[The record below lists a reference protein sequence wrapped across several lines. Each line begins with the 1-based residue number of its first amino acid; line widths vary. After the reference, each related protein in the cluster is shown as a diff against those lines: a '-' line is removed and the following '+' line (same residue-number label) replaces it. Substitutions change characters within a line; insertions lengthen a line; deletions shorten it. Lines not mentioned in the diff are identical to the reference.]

1 MSIANQLQQ
10 ALQLEAAG
18 QADAAAQIY
27 QQILNANPNVPAA
40 WHALAVLVF
49 NSGNLQQAFE
59 MFANAVRLEP
69 NNAMYHRNLGEISRR
84 LGKLDQA
91 RLCGEAACKL
101 APKDVDAHYN
111 LGLVYTDSG
120 ETTKA
125 VQAYKKALKLNPK
138 HGLSWNN
145 LGSALEQQGDKK
157 AALKAYEKAVAL
169 NAEHAEAQNN
179 AGAIY
184 SEQGKLDEAK
194 TSFAAAIKA
203 RPSFVESHYN
213 LSSLKTYTPDDPHL
227 AMLEGVHAQREQL
240 TPHARIRYDFALGK
254 ALDDIGQYDR
264 AFAAYDEGNRIQ
276 HALLPMDEARADAL
290 LDAILQTFT
299 TEFFKERARWPGAKP
314 RGKTPIFI
322 VGMPRSGTTL
332 LEQIL
337 CSHKSVFGAGELTE
351 LNEVITE
358 ATGASADQ
366 SFVPGVVSLS
376 KEQVKKIGDQYIER
390 VWKLSPDS
398 KYITDKMPA
407 NFFYLGLIHLALPNA
422 KIIHAMRDPMDSC
435 FSCFSRLFNDTMEFA
450 YDQGTLGRYYRRY
463 MTLMRH
469 WHKVLPEGTILD
481 LPYEDMVADTEGQAR
496 RVLKFVGLPWDDK
509 CLEFYKNDRL
519 VKTASVAQV
528 RKPIYKTSVARWKH
542 FARHLQPLLELVREF
557 RDTNDEPDVSQLAP
571 LPQLESQVPA
581 DLANQVLALQ
591 GRGDH
596 QGVISLLALHLPN
609 CGVDAT
615 AAVLYHLNGIS
626 LYRLDRFEEA
636 RASYEKSL
644 EIQPNHPTCYN
655 SLGFL
660 LQDMG
665 LMQEALA
672 AFEKAIE
679 QSPDMAMARLNLG
692 MAQLKLGDF
701 ANGWEN
707 YEARWTGSAESVQGT
722 FTRPN
727 CPLPMWE
734 GQEDTAEKSLLVITE
749 QGFGDTFQFSRYLP
763 LIASRFKKVGFV
775 CSEPTRRLM
784 EWAFNEKI
792 ALFTHMPRDYA
803 TWDYQCALMSLPRAC
818 KTRVENIPADLPY
831 LKAPTPAAQ
840 HWKERLEDAAPGRY
854 RVGIA
859 WAGRKAHQY
868 DARRSMSFAQILP
881 MLKTPNV
888 TWVSLQKWAPEE
900 TRPEI
905 PESIDWIDWTEE
917 FIDFADTAALLESL
931 DLIISIDSS
940 MVHLAGALNKP
951 VWMMNRFDCEW
962 RWFESRTD
970 SPWYPNLRSFNQPVF
985 GDWPSVITDVG
996 AALKQEHIPA
1006 VPAKVRPRMPVNPQP
1021 QPQAQPVQPP
1031 SMVVPSHLVQ
1041 ATQATPAQQPAG
1053 QLTPEQA
1060 LQLASQHQAAGRL
1073 PEAENLLRQ
1082 ILKLNPQNAHA
1093 LHLLG
1098 VVTYQAGQPI
1108 LALDLIRQ
1116 AIAIEPTAA
1125 LFESNLAEM
1134 SRQQGRVDEAIEHG
1148 RKAVALDPTMASA
1161 HSNLGIAL
1169 FDAQQYDEAEA
1180 AHHRAL
1186 AVAPN
1191 LLQSLNNL
1199 GSIERA
1205 RGNKSEALVWYR
1217 KALAINPDFL
1227 ESLTNIGA
1235 VLVEEERAEEAV
1247 QPLLKVLQVYP
1258 DSPEALCNLGLSY
1271 YKQDDLEKGE
1281 ALLRRSLQN
1290 RPGYPEALVGLAR
1303 VLHDAD
1309 QLDEAESL
1317 LLEATENAPA
1327 KSDAWCQLGTIYTE
1341 KGEPDLADAAYHRA
1355 LANDA
1360 KCADALTGLANLK
1373 LEAGKIDAAVADL
1386 QSALDV
1392 DPDNLGARFHLTQA
1406 QKVKKGDSNLAVLE
1420 AKSASSTENLS
1431 AEKRISLH
1439 YALGKA
1445 YDDLKEYDKAF
1456 PQFIE
1461 GAKLKRSKLN
1471 YSAEADAER
1480 TTRIIE
1486 LFSPER
1492 YQSLQGAGNPDA
1504 TPIFVLGMPR
1514 SGTTLTE
1521 QIIASHPQVHGAGEL
1536 RDLLEVVQQPIHA
1549 ANALPYPENLAG
1561 LNQSTLTTWGA
1572 DYVARL
1578 RKHSAHAQH
1587 ITDKM
1592 PANYMALG
1600 LIPLMLPNAKI
1611 VHVKRN
1617 PVDTCVSCFTR
1628 LFNRHQDA
1636 TYDLA
1641 ELGKHYM
1648 NYERLMQHWKSLLPA
1663 GSFYEVQY
1671 EDIVADMEGQARR
1684 LIDYVGLQW
1693 DAACLDFHKNE
1704 RSIRTASV
1712 TQVRQPIYK
1721 TSVERW
1727 RHYEAYLGPLLA
1739 ELKPIL

>member
-1 MSIANQLQQ
+1 MTLSTQFQQ
-10 ALQLEAAG
+10 AAQFESAG
-18 QADAAAQIY
+18 QVDAAVQVY
-27 QQILNANPNVPAA
+27 QSILNQNPNVPAA
-40 WHALAVLVF
+40 WHALALLLF

-69 NNAMYHRNLGEISRR
+69 NNPMYHRNLGEISRR
-84 LGKLDQA
+84 LGKLEQA

-111 LGLVYTDSG
+111 LGLAYTDSG
-120 ETTKA
+120 DYTKA
-125 VQAYKKALKLNPK
+125 VQCYKKAVKLDPK

-157 AALKAYEKAVAL
+157 GALKAYEKAVAL
-169 NAEHAEAQNN
+169 NAQHAEAQNN

-184 SEQGKLDEAK
+184 SEQGKLDEARR
-194 TSFAAAIKA
+194 SFTAAIAA
-203 RPSFVESHYN
+203 RPGFVESHYN

-227 AMLEGVHAQREQL
+227 TMLEQVHVQREQL
-240 TPHARIRYDFALGK
+240 TAHARIRYDFALGK

-290 LDAILQTFT
+290 LEGILNTFT
-299 TEFFKERARWPGAKP
+299 PEFFKERERWAGAKP
-314 RGKTPIFI
+314 RSKTPIFI

-351 LNEVITE
+351 LNEVICD
-358 ATGASADQ
+358 ATGANADK
-366 SFVPGVVSLS
+366 SFVPGVVNLT
-376 KEQVKKIGDQYIER
+376 KEQIKKIGDNYIEK
-390 VWKLSPDS
+390 VWKLSPES

-450 YDQGTLGRYYRRY
+450 YDQETLGRYYRRY
-463 MTLMRH
+463 ITLMRH

-481 LPYEDMVADTEGQAR
+481 LPYEDMVADTEAQAR

-542 FARHLQPLLELVREF
+542 FARHLQPLLKLVREF
-557 RDTNDEPDVSQLAP
+557 RDANDEPDVSNLAP

-581 DLANQVLALQ
+581 DLANQCLTLQ
-591 GRGDH
+591 GKGDH
-596 QGVISLLALHLPN
+596 LGVVSLLAPQLPK
-609 CGVDAT
+609 CGLDAT
-615 AAVLYHLNGIS
+615 AAILWHLNGIS
-626 LYRLDRFEEA
+626 LYRLDRFDEA
-636 RASYEKSL
+636 RASYMRSL

-665 LMQEALA
+665 LMQEALN

-734 GQEDTAEKSLLVITE
+734 GQEDTADKSLLVITE
-749 QGFGDTFQFSRYLP
+749 QGFGDTFQFSRYLNE
-763 LIASRFKKVGFV
+763 IAGRFKKVGFV

-784 EWAFNEKI
+784 EWAFNDKI
-792 ALFTHMPRDYA
+792 VLFTHMPLDYA

-818 KTRVENIPADLPY
+818 KTRAETIPAAMPY
-831 LKAPTPAAQ
+831 LKAPVPAVQ
-840 HWKERLEDAAPGRY
+840 HWQQRLEEAAPGRY

-868 DARRSMSFAQILP
+868 DARRSMTLAQIMPL
-881 MLKTPNV
+881 LETPNI
-888 TWVSLQKWAPEE
+888 TWVSLQKWAAEDA
-900 TRPEI
+900 RPEI
-905 PESIDWIDWTEE
+905 PAHVDWIDWTEE
-917 FIDFADTAALLESL
+917 FIDFADTAALLENL
-931 DLIISIDSS
+931 DLVISIDSS
-940 MVHLAGALNKP
+940 MVHLAGGLNKP
-951 VWMMNRFDCEW
+951 VWMLNRFDCEW
-962 RWFESRTD
+962 RWFESRSD
-970 SPWYPNLRSFNQPVF
+970 SPWYPNTRIYNQPVF
-985 GDWPSVITDVG
+985 GDWSSVVRDVT
-996 AALKQEHIPA
+996 AELRAIDAPD
-1006 VPAKVRPRMPVNPQP
+1006 VPAKPRPRRQVTLQAQP
-1021 QPQAQPVQPP
+1021 QFGGAPVPVPMPKGLPASPVQPP
-1031 SMVVPSHLVQ
+1031 
-1041 ATQATPAQQPAG
+1041 AEG
-1053 QLTPEQA
+1053 LTPEQA

-1116 AIAIEPTAA
+1116 AIAIEPSAA

-1134 SRQQGRVDEAIEHG
+1134 SRQQGRIDEAILHG
-1148 RKAVALDPTMASA
+1148 ERAVAIDPTMASA

-1169 FDAQQYDEAEA
+1169 FDAKQYDEAEVS
-1180 AHHRAL
+1180 HHRAL
-1186 AVAPN
+1186 GLMPN

-1235 VLVEEERAEEAV
+1235 VLVEEERPEEAV
-1247 QPLLKVLQVYP
+1247 QPLLKVLQVFP
-1258 DSPEALCNLGLSY
+1258 ESPEALCNLGLSY

-1303 VLHDAD
+1303 VLHDSD
-1309 QLDEAESL
+1309 RLDEAETL
-1317 LLEATENAPA
+1317 LLEATEKDPDKA
-1327 KSDAWCQLGTIYTE
+1327 DAWCQLGTIYTE
-1341 KGEPDLADAAYHRA
+1341 QGEADLADAAYQRA
-1355 LANDA
+1355 LATDPQ
-1360 KCADALTGLANLK
+1360 CADALTGLANLK
-1373 LEAGKIDAAVADL
+1373 LEAGKIEDAVTELNA
-1386 QSALDV
+1386 ALAA

-1420 AKSASSTENLS
+1420 AKAASSTENLS
-1431 AEKRISLH
+1431 ADKRISLH

-1445 YDDLKEYDKAF
+1445 YDDLKDYDKAF
-1456 PQFIE
+1456 LQFLE
-1461 GAKLKRSKLN
+1461 GAKIKRSKLN
-1471 YSAEADAER
+1471 YSADADDER
-1480 TTRIIE
+1480 TNRVITT
-1486 LFSPER
+1486 LNGER
-1492 YQSLQGAGNPDA
+1492 FQNLKGAGNPDA

-1536 RDLLEVVQQPIHA
+1536 RDLLEVAQQSLPGTQG
-1549 ANALPYPENLAG
+1549 LPYPDNLVG
-1561 LNQSTLTTWGA
+1561 MDQSTLTAWGS
-1572 DYVARL
+1572 DYVQRL
-1578 RKHSAHAQH
+1578 RKHSATATH

-1592 PANYMALG
+1592 PANYMAMG

-1641 ELGKHYM
+1641 ELGRHYM
-1648 NYERLMQHWKSLLPA
+1648 NYERLMQHWRSILPA
-1663 GSFYEVQY
+1663 GSFIEVQY
-1671 EDIVADMEGQARR
+1671 EDIVADMEGQAKR
-1684 LIDYVGLQW
+1684 LIEYVGLPW
-1693 DAACLDFHKNE
+1693 DDACLEFHKNE

-1721 TSVERW
+1721 SSVERW
-1727 RHYEAYLGPLLA
+1727 RHYEQYLGPLL
-1739 ELKPIL
+1739 EQLKPIL

>member
-1 MSIANQLQQ
+1 MTLTAQFQQ
-10 ALQLEAAG
+10 AAQLEATG

-40 WHALAVLVF
+40 WHALGILVF

-69 NNAMYHRNLGEISRR
+69 NNPMFHRNLGEISRR

-111 LGLVYTDSG
+111 LGLAYTDSNDF
-120 ETTKA
+120 TKA
-125 VQAYKKALKLNPK
+125 IQAYKKAVKLDPK

-157 AALKAYEKAVAL
+157 SALKAYEKAIAL
-169 NAEHAEAQNN
+169 NAQHAEAQNN

-184 SEQGKLDEAK
+184 SEQGKLDEARV
-194 TSFAAAIKA
+194 SFQAAITA
-203 RPSFVESHYN
+203 RPAFVECHYN

-227 AMLEGVHAQREQL
+227 AMLEGVYAQREQL

-290 LDAILQTFT
+290 LDAIINTFT
-299 TEFFKERARWPGAKP
+299 HEFFKERERWQGAKP

-337 CSHKSVFGAGELTE
+337 CSHKSVFGAGELTD

-358 ATGASADQ
+358 ATGARTDQ
-366 SFVPGVVSLS
+366 SFVPGVVSLT
-376 KEQVKKIGDQYIER
+376 KEQIKKIGDRYIER

-398 KYITDKMPA
+398 KHITDKMPA

-463 MTLMRH
+463 ITLMQH

-481 LPYEDMVADTEGQAR
+481 LPYEDMVADTEAQAR
-496 RVLKFVGLPWDDK
+496 RVLKFVGLPWDEK

-542 FARHLQPLLELVREF
+542 FARHLQPLLALVREY
-557 RDTNDEPDVSQLAP
+557 RPANDEPDVSQLEP
-571 LPQLESQVPA
+571 LPQLESKVPA
-581 DLANQVLALQ
+581 DLPNQCLALQ
-591 GRGDH
+591 GKGDH
-596 QGVISLLALHLPN
+596 QGVISMLAPHLPN
-609 CGVDAT
+609 CGLDAT

-636 RASYEKSL
+636 RTSYEKSL
-644 EIQPNHPTCYN
+644 QIQPNHPTCYN

-665 LMQEALA
+665 LMKEALA

-784 EWAFNEKI
+784 EWACNDKVVF
-792 ALFTHMPRDYA
+792 FTHMPRDYA

-818 KTRVENIPADLPY
+818 KTRVESIPADMPY
-831 LKAPTPAAQ
+831 INVPAPAAQ

-868 DARRSMSFAQILP
+868 DARRSLSLAQIMPL
-881 MLKTPNV
+881 LQTPNI
-888 TWVSLQKWAPEE
+888 TWVSLQKWAADE
-900 TRPEI
+900 TAPVI
-905 PESIDWIDWTEE
+905 PEAIDWIDWTEE
-917 FIDFADTAALLESL
+917 FIDFADTAALLQNL

-970 SPWYPNLRSFNQPVF
+970 SPWYPNLRSFNQPTF
-985 GDWPSVITDVG
+985 GDWQSVLTQVSAALNQVG
-996 AALKQEHIPA
+996 APA
-1006 VPAKVRPRMPVNPQP
+1006 VPAKPRPRRQVTLQAQPQFQP
-1021 QPQAQPVQPP
+1021 QPVYMPQVAQA
-1031 SMVVPSHLVQ
+1031 
-1041 ATQATPAQQPAG
+1041 ATPAATATNA

-1082 ILKLNPQNAHA
+1082 ILKINPQNAHA

-1134 SRQQGRVDEAIEHG
+1134 SRQQGRIEEAIEHG
-1148 RKAVALDPTMASA
+1148 RKAVAIDPTMASA

-1169 FDAQQYDEAEA
+1169 FDAKQYDEAEA
-1180 AHHRAL
+1180 SHMRAL

-1205 RGNKSEALVWYR
+1205 RGNKTEALVWYR

-1235 VLVEEERAEEAV
+1235 VLVEEERPEEAV
-1247 QPLLKVLQVYP
+1247 QPLLKVLQAYP

-1290 RPGYPEALVGLAR
+1290 RPGYPEALVGLGR

-1309 QLDEAESL
+1309 RLDEAETL
-1317 LLEATENAPA
+1317 LLEATEAAPDKA
-1327 KSDAWCQLGTIYTE
+1327 DAWCQLGTIYTE
-1341 KGEPDLADAAYHRA
+1341 QGEADLADAAYHRA
-1355 LANDA
+1355 LGIDA

-1373 LEAGKIDAAVADL
+1373 LEAGKIEAAVLDL
-1386 QSALDV
+1386 QSALEA

-1406 QKVKKGDSNLAVLE
+1406 QKVKKGDSNLSVLE
-1420 AKSASSTENLS
+1420 AKAASSTENLS

-1471 YSAEADAER
+1471 YSATADAQR
-1480 TTRIIE
+1480 TQRIIDVFT
-1486 LFSPER
+1486 LDR
-1492 YQSLQGAGNPDA
+1492 YQDLQGVGNPDA
-1504 TPIFVLGMPR
+1504 TPVFVLGMPR

-1521 QIIASHPQVHGAGEL
+1521 QIIASHPAVHGAGEL
-1536 RDLLEVVQQPIHA
+1536 CDLLEVVQQPINA
-1549 ANALPYPENLAG
+1549 ATALPYPENLTG
-1561 LNQSTLTTWGA
+1561 LDKNTLTTWGT
-1572 DYVARL
+1572 DYAARL
-1578 RKHSAHAQH
+1578 RKHSTEAQH

-1648 NYERLMQHWKSLLPA
+1648 NYERLMQHWKALLPA
-1663 GSFYEVQY
+1663 GSFLEVQY

-1684 LIDYVGLQW
+1684 LIDYVGLDW
-1693 DAACLDFHKNE
+1693 NGACLDFHKTE

-1727 RHYEAYLGPLLA
+1727 RHYEQYLGPLL
-1739 ELKPIL
+1739 EQLKPIL

>member
-1 MSIANQLQQ
+1 MSIAAQFQQ
-10 ALQLEAAG
+10 AAQLEAAG
-18 QADAAAQIY
+18 NRDGAARLY
-27 QQILNANPNVPAA
+27 QEILKANPNIAAA
-40 WHALAVLVF
+40 WHALGVLLF
-49 NSGNLQQAFE
+49 NAGGLNKAFE
-59 MFANAVRLEP
+59 SFANAVRLEP
-69 NNAMYHRNLGEISRR
+69 NNSIFHRNLGEISRR
-84 LGKLDQA
+84 LGNLAQA

-111 LGLVYTDSG
+111 LGLAYTDSG
-120 ETTKA
+120 DYTKA
-125 VQAYKKALKLNPK
+125 IQTYKKAVKLDPK

-157 AALKAYEKAVAL
+157 AALKAYKKAIAL
-169 NAEHAEAQNN
+169 NAQHAEAQNN
-179 AGAIY
+179 AGAIF
-184 SEQGKLDEAK
+184 SEQGKLDQAREAF
-194 TSFAAAIKA
+194 SAAIAAK
-203 RPSFVESHYN
+203 PTFVESHYN
-213 LSSLKTYTPDDPHL
+213 LSSLKSYTPSDPHL
-227 AMLEGVHAQREQL
+227 AMLEAVYAQREKL
-240 TPHARIRYDFALGK
+240 TSHARIRYDFALGK

-276 HALLPMDEARADAL
+276 HSLLPVNEEKADAL
-290 LDAILQTFT
+290 LEAILTTFT
-299 TEFFKERARWPGAKP
+299 PEFFKERARWSGAKP

-337 CSHKSVFGAGELTE
+337 CSHKSVYGAGELTD
-351 LNEVITE
+351 LNEVVTE
-358 ATGASADQ
+358 YTHANAQ
-366 SFVPGVVSLS
+366 ESFVPGVVNLNR
-376 KEQVKKIGDQYIER
+376 EQVKKLGQEYLER

-398 KYITDKMPA
+398 KFITDKMPA

-463 MTLMRH
+463 ITLMRH
-469 WHKVLPEGTILD
+469 WHQVLPAGTILD
-481 LPYEDMVADTEGQAR
+481 LPYEDMVADTEGQAQR
-496 RVLKFVGLPWDDK
+496 ILKFVGLPWDDK

-542 FARHLQPLLELVREF
+542 FARHLQPLLDLVREF
-557 RDTNDEPDVSQLAP
+557 RDPLDEPDIKDLKP
-571 LPQLESQVPA
+571 LPRLTSDVPS
-581 DLANQVLALQ
+581 DLANQCLALQ
-591 GRGDH
+591 GKNDH
-596 QGVISLLALHLPN
+596 QGVISLLAPYWSN
-609 CGVDAT
+609 CGLDAT

-626 LYRLDRFEEA
+626 LYRLDRFDEA

-644 EIQPNHPTCYN
+644 SIQPNHPTCYN

-665 LMQEALA
+665 LMQDALA

-722 FTRPN
+722 FTRPS
-727 CPLPMWE
+727 CPLPMWD
-734 GQEDTAEKSLLVITE
+734 GQEDTADKSLLVITE

-763 LIASRFKKVGFV
+763 LIAGRFKKVGFV

-792 ALFTHMPRDYA
+792 ALFTHMPKDYA

-818 KTRVENIPADLPY
+818 NTRIDNIPGETPY
-831 LKAPTPAAQ
+831 IKVPEPASR
-840 HWKERLEDAAPGRY
+840 HWNGRLEEAAPGRY

-868 DARRSMSFAQILP
+868 DARRSLSFAQIMPL
-881 MLKTPNV
+881 LQTPNI

-900 TRPEI
+900 ARPQI
-905 PESIDWIDWTEE
+905 PDNIDWIDWTEE
-917 FIDFADTAALLESL
+917 LIDFADTAALLENL

-951 VWMMNRFDCEW
+951 VWMMNRFDSEW
-962 RWFESRTD
+962 RWFENKTD

-985 GDWPSVITDVG
+985 GDWDSVIAQVTKALRSLPVPSVS
-996 AALKQEHIPA
+996 AKQRPQIVARQA
-1006 VPAKVRPRMPVNPQP
+1006 VQQP
-1021 QPQAQPVQPP
+1021 LMGRSSPLMEKTQPVKPP
-1031 SMVVPSHLVQ
+1031 QLQ
-1041 ATQATPAQQPAG
+1041 G

-1060 LQLASQHQAAGRL
+1060 VQLASQHQAAGRL
-1073 PEAENLLRQ
+1073 SQAEQLLRQ
-1082 ILKLNPQNAHA
+1082 VLKLNPKNAHA

-1098 VVTYQAGQPI
+1098 VVTYQAGQSI

-1116 AIAIEPTAA
+1116 AIAIEPQAA

-1134 SRQQGRVDEAIEHG
+1134 SRQQGRVEEAVAHG
-1148 RKAVALDPTMASA
+1148 RRAVILDPTMASA

-1169 FDAQQYDEAEA
+1169 FDAKFYDEAAEV
-1180 AHHRAL
+1180 HQRAL
-1186 AVAPN
+1186 ALAPN

-1199 GSIERA
+1199 GSIERS
-1205 RGNKSEALVWYR
+1205 RGNKSEALAWYR
-1217 KALAINPDFL
+1217 KALAINSDFL

-1235 VLVEEERAEEAV
+1235 VLVEEDRADEAV

-1258 DSPEALCNLGLSY
+1258 ESPEALCNLGLSY
-1271 YKQDDLEKGE
+1271 YKQDDLAKGE
-1281 ALLRRSLQN
+1281 ALLRRSLAN
-1290 RPGYPEALVGLAR
+1290 RPGYPEALIGLGR
-1303 VLHDAD
+1303 VLYDAER
-1309 QLDEAESL
+1309 LDEAEAIL
-1317 LLEATENAPA
+1317 RQATESSPEKA
-1327 KSDAWCQLGTIYTE
+1327 DAWCQLGGIYTE
-1341 KGEPDLADAAYHRA
+1341 QGKPDQAEVAYRQALSVDAT
-1355 LANDA
+1355 
-1360 KCADALTGLANLK
+1360 CADALTGLANLK
-1373 LEAGKIDAAVADL
+1373 LEAGQIDAAITDL
-1386 QSALDV
+1386 KSAIDI
-1392 DPDNLGARFHLTQA
+1392 DPDNLGARFHLAQS
-1406 QKVKKGDSNLAVLE
+1406 QKVQKDDPNLAVLE
-1420 AKSASSTENLS
+1420 AKAAGRESLS

-1456 PQFIE
+1456 PHFIE
-1461 GAKLKRSKLN
+1461 GAKLKRHKIN

-1480 TTRIIE
+1480 IDRIIHVLDKE
-1486 LFSPER
+1486 KFKTLN
-1492 YQSLQGAGNPDA
+1492 GAGNQDT

-1521 QIIASHPQVHGAGEL
+1521 QIIASHPEVHGAGEL
-1536 RDLLEVVQQPIHA
+1536 RDLLEVVQQPTGGQPV
-1549 ANALPYPENLAG
+1549 LPYPENILAMG
-1561 LNQSTLTTWGA
+1561 AETLNLWGQDYVSRLRAYNQS
-1572 DYVARL
+1572 AR
-1578 RKHSAHAQH
+1578 H

-1592 PANYMALG
+1592 PANYMAMG

-1611 VHVKRN
+1611 VHVRRN
-1617 PVDTCVSCFTR
+1617 PVDTCISCFTR

-1648 NYERLMQHWKSLLPA
+1648 NYDRLMQHWRSILPA
-1663 GSFYEVQY
+1663 KSFIEVQY
-1671 EDIVADMEGQARR
+1671 EDIVSDMEGQARR
-1684 LIDYVGLQW
+1684 LIEYIGLDW
-1693 DAACLDFHKNE
+1693 DDACLDFHKNK
-1704 RSIRTASV
+1704 RNIRTASV
-1712 TQVRQPIYK
+1712 TQVRQPIYQS
-1721 TSVERW
+1721 SVERW
-1727 RHYEAYLGPLLA
+1727 RHYERYLDPLLK
-1739 ELKPIL
+1739 ELQPIL